1 MRLRLRNVEKKKVFV
16 LCSSLRIPD
25 PYFLLESPKPLSPL
39 LGPRTSYQLAQEL
52 TLLLATSALDTDKEA
67 GTYADE

>member
-39 LGPRTSYQLAQEL
+39 LGPRTSYQLA
-52 TLLLATSALDTDKEA
+52 
-67 GTYADE
+67 